1 MCAAA
6 RFFGALQHLKNP
18 LDPRC
23 RALRPSVAPLHSGG
37 GSIKIDGTF
46 WGTIE
51 RGFSGIAA
59 AVASASIQEIVA
71 VFGQPVAGNPTQYM
85 MEKAF
90 AQVGLDW
97 RYLTL
102 EVAPDDL
109 GDAVRGMRAMGF
121 KGCNLTIPH
130 KVEVLKYLDRT
141 SEAATLMG
149 AVNCVN
155 RVGNELVGE
164 NTDGKGFVQS
174 LREVTDPAGK
184 NFVVLGAGGAARA
197 IAVELAL
204 AGVARMLVVNRGES
218 RGTELANLVQSKI
231 GVPAQYVKW
240 EGDYEVPPETDVII
254 NATSIGLGDAE
265 ARVPLATGTLESDMV
280 VADVIFNPP
289 ETRLIRDARGRGCTV
304 LDGLG
309 MLVNQAVIAFRIWT
323 GQDADP
329 QVMRDALEEFLG
341 L

>member
-1 MCAAA
+1 
-6 RFFGALQHLKNP
+6 
-18 LDPRC
+18 
-23 RALRPSVAPLHSGG
+23 VAHP
-37 GSIKIDGTF
+37 
-46 WGTIE
+46 
-51 RGFSGIAA
+51 A
-59 AVASASIQEIVA
+59 IQEIVA

-102 EVAPDDL
+102 EVAPEAL

-121 KGCNLTIPH
+121 RGCNLTIPH
-130 KVEVLKYLDRT
+130 KVAVIPYLDRT

-155 RVGNELVGE
+155 RIDDELVGE

-174 LREVTDPAGK
+174 LREILDPTGK
-184 NFVVLGAGGAARA
+184 NIVILGAGGAARA
-197 IAVELAL
+197 IAVELGL
-204 AGVARMLVVNRGES
+204 AGAARIVVVNRGEA
-218 RGTELANLVQSKI
+218 RGSELTELLQSQAR
-231 GVPAQYVKW
+231 VSSSFVKW
-240 EGDYEVPPETDVII
+240 EGNYEVPAETEVLI

-265 ARVPLATGTLESDMV
+265 ARVPLNVQTLEPDMV

-289 ETRLIRDARGRGCTV
+289 ETRLIRDARQRGCPT

-309 MLVNQAVIAFRIWT
+309 MLVNQAVIAFKIWT
-323 GQDADP
+323 GQDAKP
-329 QVMRDALEEFLG
+329 EVMRDALEEFLG